1 MNNPFN
7 QFHQKYD
14 QWYERY
20 HWVYQSEIFA
30 LERLLPRRVNAIEI
44 GVGSGRF
51 ASSFGI
57 RYGVDP
63 SENLLKLAMQRN
75 INPIQAK
82 AEDLPLCSESFNL
95 VLMVSTICFLD
106 DINQSLKEVYR
117 ILKPFGELVIGFIDK
132 FSPLGAVYE
141 QNRGESVFY
150 RQANFYSSEEL
161 ERLLFEAGF
170 DDIFFV
176 QTLFKPLRQ
185 IDEIEVTKNGYGKG
199 SFVVVRGV
207 KY

>member
-7 QFHQKYD
+7 QFPQKYD

-57 RYGVDP
+57 RYGIDP

-106 DINQSLKEVYR
+106 DINQSLKEVCR

-161 ERLLFEAGF
+161 ERLLLEAGF

-185 IDEIEVTKNGYGKG
+185 INEIEVTKNGYGKG